1 MLDSLPHDLHHIEQ
15 HPTVGYGEH
24 QMQRATL
31 AGLAA
36 ALTLFAA
43 QTAFADGDAAKGKAQ
58 FGICK
63 ICHSLDAGKNLVGP
77 SLHGVIGRTS
87 GTAPGFAY
95 SDAMKAK
102 ALVWDDA
109 NLDKYLA
116 DPKGFI
122 PGNKMLFAG
131 VKKDDARADLI
142 AYLNEATK

>member
-1 MLDSLPHDLHHIEQ
+1 
-15 HPTVGYGEH
+15 
-24 QMQRATL
+24 MQRATL
-31 AGLAA
+31 AALAA
-36 ALTLFAA
+36 TLSIFTVQGAFAA
-43 QTAFADGDAAKGKAQ
+43 GDAEKGKAQ
-58 FGICK
+58 FNICK

-102 ALVWDDA
+102 ALVWNDE

-142 AYLNEATK
+142 AYLKEATK